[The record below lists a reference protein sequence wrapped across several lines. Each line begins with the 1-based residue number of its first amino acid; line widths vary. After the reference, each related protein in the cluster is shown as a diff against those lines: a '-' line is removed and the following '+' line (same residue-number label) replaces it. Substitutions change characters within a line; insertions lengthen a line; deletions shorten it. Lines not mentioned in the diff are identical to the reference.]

1 MNEGLFPNLLIYNG
15 LFISV
20 DFYLQS
26 SLDF

>member
-15 LFISV
+15 LFTSV